1 MNRITFIDTE
11 INPINN
17 RILDIGAVRDNGA
30 EFHSAYIREFIDFI
44 RGSEYICGH
53 NILNHD
59 LKYIQNA
66 ITDAGISNEYVID
79 TLFLSPLL
87 FPVKPYHSLL
97 KDDKLITD
105 EFNNPLNDSMKARDL
120 LNDEVAAF
128 KRLDDDMKR
137 IFFLLLNDKR
147 EFKAFFSYTG
157 YKIGNDDLETLI
169 RTRFH
174 GLVCENADIGK
185 LIREHPIELSYCLA
199 LIKTGRKDSITPPW
213 VVRTYSNVEQVMRL
227 SKNTRCIPGCAYCNE
242 AIDIHKG
249 LKNFWF

>member
-1 MNRITFIDTE
+1 M
-11 INPINN
+11 
-17 RILDIGAVRDNGA
+17 
-30 EFHSAYIREFIDFI
+30 
-44 RGSEYICGH
+44 
-53 NILNHD
+53 
-59 LKYIQNA
+59 
-66 ITDAGISNEYVID
+66 
-79 TLFLSPLL
+79 

-227 SKNTRCIPGCAYCNE
+227 LKNTRCIPGCAYCNE

-249 LKNFWF
+249 LKKFFGFDSFRTYAGEPLQEMAVRAAVNNKSLLVVFRLEAANLLHSSCLH